1 MKNIFLLISS
11 AFFLFAPL
19 SVTAQSNAVLTILD
33 KTSTPITQTVDGNS
47 IQLQLTLPSPK
58 QADITFYLD
67 DLPVAECSINADS
80 DTCTSASF
88 LTLGW
93 FWHADGSPRPEA
105 TLRAEADGI
114 TLAESKLTIH
124 PRPIVLV
131 HGMISDRNRFNSY
144 IGTDGFLSTLG
155 LTGYVVSD
163 EQFPG
168 VMKMGNIINPAE
180 KTLTIAQNAEQVDM
194 YIEGVKKATGAEYVD
209 LLAHSMG
216 GLVTRYYIDTVM
228 TERDVALHIML
239 GTPNGGSPCGGAL
252 SSLGF
257 WMPATLELQ
266 PSYINGIF
274 NQTIND
280 TKDVPF
286 FGVAGSIITDPAQSP
301 CSLVPSDST
310 VSLASVQAI
319 PVDVVGVPKL
329 EHNFLPSDEAL
340 FTEFVKPIL
349 QSPAGDFPTASAI
362 AQPSGTEESLQFT
375 KTYSGHLPAGETK
388 TITINI
394 DPNVT
399 VASFGLFDATRTLEI
414 SVKGASGK
422 TLELDLE
429 NKGIVI
435 IDPET
440 LLYLGYGFEN
450 PKPGAW
456 VVTLS
461 TTSNTPSTGA
471 DYALYA
477 QFTGGALLKA
487 NADVLLPDLGEPVNI
502 TASLEGAEIQSA
514 QAIITQPDASKQ
526 TIDLSAQ
533 DGTFTAEFTPSQAG
547 LHGIEVIVTGET
559 VDGISVDRAA
569 FLSVEAQPTQQNPIK
584 TWVIF
589 LGVFVVLLFPLGLLI
604 RFLFKL
610 RKTA

>member
-11 AFFLFAPL
+11 AFFLFPPQT
-19 SVTAQSNAVLTILD
+19 VKAQSSAALTVLD
-33 KTSTPITQTVDGNS
+33 KTSAPITQTVDGNS
-47 IQLQLTLPSPK
+47 IQLQITLPSPK
-58 QADITFYLD
+58 QTDITFYLD
-67 DLPVAECSINADS
+67 DLPIAECSIKADS

-93 FWHADGSPRPEA
+93 FWHADGFPRPEA

-114 TLAESKLTIH
+114 TLAESTLTIH
-124 PRPIVLV
+124 PRPVVLV

-144 IGTDGFLSTLG
+144 IGDDGFLSTLG

-194 YIEGVKKATGAEYVD
+194 YIEGVKQATGAEYVD

-301 CSLVPSDST
+301 CSLVPSDS
-310 VSLASVQAI
+310 S
-319 PVDVVGVPKL
+319 
-329 EHNFLPSDEAL
+329 
-340 FTEFVKPIL
+340 
-349 QSPAGDFPTASAI
+349 
-362 AQPSGTEESLQFT
+362 
-375 KTYSGHLPAGETK
+375 
-388 TITINI
+388 
-394 DPNVT
+394 
-399 VASFGLFDATRTLEI
+399 TL
-414 SVKGASGK
+414 
-422 TLELDLE
+422 
-429 NKGIVI
+429 
-435 IDPET
+435 
-440 LLYLGYGFEN
+440 
-450 PKPGAW
+450 
-456 VVTLS
+456 
-461 TTSNTPSTGA
+461 
-471 DYALYA
+471 
-477 QFTGGALLKA
+477 
-487 NADVLLPDLGEPVNI
+487 
-502 TASLEGAEIQSA
+502 
-514 QAIITQPDASKQ
+514 
-526 TIDLSAQ
+526 
-533 DGTFTAEFTPSQAG
+533 
-547 LHGIEVIVTGET
+547 
-559 VDGISVDRAA
+559 R
-569 FLSVEAQPTQQNPIK
+569 
-584 TWVIF
+584 
-589 LGVFVVLLFPLGLLI
+589 
-604 RFLFKL
+604 
-610 RKTA
+610 